1 MSGHLPGRRDEGTN
15 PGRTGRRKVTG
26 QEVRR
31 RRFEGERR
39 HERMNPDRKVRG
51 TVERGVADEAGNSFS
66 PDAARKQTARSSSLH
81 IKLCSWNNP
90 TEDTRGR
97 DRDFGEG
104 NRAEVQELPR
114 SVVLAPASLVV
125 LWKGSDRDFGEGNRV
140 GIQELRRSAASS
152 SVLRKGSAPG
162 PGSRT

>member
-1 MSGHLPGRRDEGTN
+1 
-15 PGRTGRRKVTG
+15 
-26 QEVRR
+26 
-31 RRFEGERR
+31 
-39 HERMNPDRKVRG
+39 MNPDRKVRG

-125 LWKGSDRDFGEGNRV
+125 LWKGSDRVYDPHRPIVTVTSVPRDLRGSLS
-140 GIQELRRSAASS
+140 ELPRGF
-152 SVLRKGSAPG
+152 VMFAPLPPEVCLPVIG
-162 PGSRT
+162 DPRAF